1 MKKEVEYMIMKAPGV
16 SRFTNLEEFT
26 ELTFAQSPIDLETTK
41 YYFSFDAHNDTAPAN
56 KLKVKDEAMYNQIIG
71 SLSFKLRIF
80 LDSDHLDTWIH
91 TKYIQGYTVFD
102 NSKNDFDP

>member
-1 MKKEVEYMIMKAPGV
+1 MKKEVEYMIMKAPG
-16 SRFTNLEEFT
+16 
-26 ELTFAQSPIDLETTK
+26 SPIDLETTK

-80 LDSDHLDTWIH
+80 LDSDHL
-91 TKYIQGYTVFD
+91 FD
-102 NSKNDFDP
+102 NLMDLQYAAYCMAYFTIPYCQYGTIYWFKIR